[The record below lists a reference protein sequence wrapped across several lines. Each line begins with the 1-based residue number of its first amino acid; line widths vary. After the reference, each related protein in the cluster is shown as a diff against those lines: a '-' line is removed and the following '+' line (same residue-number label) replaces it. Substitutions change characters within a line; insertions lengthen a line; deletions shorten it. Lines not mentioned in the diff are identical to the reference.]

1 MTKKAYCTAL
11 TKRVIK
17 REIRLDG
24 KLSKKLGL
32 RNGNVGRANWE
43 DERNN
48 HIRHSACL
56 SKIESYL
63 NGKYMIIT
71 FLKLTAN
78 FEKAKKIAQKKIQTQ
93 KIAQKHVAYN
103 IS

>member
-1 MTKKAYCTAL
+1 MAKNDKEIVEQAYCAAL

-17 REIRLDG
+17 NKEIRLDG

-32 RNGNVGRANWE
+32 RDGNVGRANWD

-56 SKIESYL
+56 SKIVSYL
-63 NGKYMIIT
+63 KG
-71 FLKLTAN
+71 
-78 FEKAKKIAQKKIQTQ
+78 
-93 KIAQKHVAYN
+93 N
-103 IS
+103 IRSFSF